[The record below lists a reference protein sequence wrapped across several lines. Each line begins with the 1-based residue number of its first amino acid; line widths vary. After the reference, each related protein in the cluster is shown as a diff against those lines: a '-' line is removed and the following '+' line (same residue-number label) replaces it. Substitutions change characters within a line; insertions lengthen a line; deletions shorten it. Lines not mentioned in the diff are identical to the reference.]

1 MQGYMLKRMK
11 GVERKGKQEE
21 VEEKLDKEREG

>member
-21 VEEKLDKEREG
+21 VEKKLDKEREG